1 MAQWDALVDAALA
14 RLASRSLLRATRPI
28 ALAPPP
34 APPETFPGPGPWD
47 RAAVEIRLD
56 RATLHQWLAE
66 GGEGSGQ
73 EEKVDEKLILFSGND
88 YMGLSSHPAIRH
100 AAVKAAEEY
109 GMGPRGSALICGYTT
124 YHKMVEESLAELK
137 KKEDCL
143 LCPTGFSANMAVMT
157 ALGNIS
163 SLLAAGRKPA
173 EDERIAIF
181 SDALNHASIIDG
193 IRLVE
198 RQQEV
203 VSFVYKHCD
212 MSHLELLLSSCSME
226 KKVVV
231 TDSLF
236 SMDGDFAPL
245 PELVKLRRKY
255 GFLLVIDDAHGTLVC
270 GENGGGAPELFEC
283 ENEIDISVGTLSK
296 AVGCQGGFIAC
307 STRWKRLIQSRGRS
321 FIFSTALPVP
331 IVASVYAA
339 LYVSREERWRRS
351 VIWRHVQYFA
361 SLTKLNITSPIIS
374 IVVGSEKAAL
384 RAGRDMLRS
393 GFHVTP
399 IRPPTVPPNS
409 CRLRITLSASHS
421 SDDIKRLVD
430 ALTPWLPHKH
440 DIQIYVVAS
449 KL

>member
-14 RLASRSLLRATRPI
+14 RLEARSLLRATRPI

-34 APPETFPGPGPWD
+34 AAPETFAGPGPWD

-56 RATLHQWLAE
+56 HGTLHQWLAE
-66 GGEGSGQ
+66 GGEAGEQ
-73 EEKVDEKLILFSGND
+73 EEKLDGNLILFSGND
-88 YMGLSSHPAIRH
+88 YMGLSSHPAVRE
-100 AAVKAAEEY
+100 AAVKAAQEY

-124 YHKMVEESLAELK
+124 YHKLVEESLAELK

-157 ALGNIS
+157 ALGSIS
-163 SLLAAGRKPA
+163 SLLAVGRKPA

-193 IRLVE
+193 IRLLE
-198 RQQEV
+198 RQQEALV
-203 VSFVYKHCD
+203 FVYKHCD
-212 MSHLELLLSSCSME
+212 MSHLDFLLSSCSME

-236 SMDGDFAPL
+236 SMDGDFA
-245 PELVKLRRKY
+245 
-255 GFLLVIDDAHGTLVC
+255 HGTLVC
-270 GENGGGAPELFEC
+270 GENGGGAAELFDC
-283 ENEIDISVGTLSK
+283 ENDIDISVGTLSK
-296 AVGCQGGFIAC
+296 AAGCQGGFIAC
-307 STRWKRLIQSRGRS
+307 STRWKSLIQSRGRS

-331 IVASVYAA
+331 VVASVHAA
-339 LYVSREERWRRS
+339 LYVSRKEVWRRS
-351 VIWRHVQYFA
+351 VVWRHVQYFA
-361 SLTKLNITSPIIS
+361 SLTKVDITSPIIS
-374 IVVGSEKAAL
+374 IVVGSEQAAL
-384 RAGRDMLRS
+384 RAGRHLLRS

-430 ALTPWLPHKH
+430 ALTPWLPDKH
-440 DIQIYVVAS
+440 AEQSYAAVS

>member
-56 RATLHQWLAE
+56 RATLNEWLAE
-66 GGEGSGQ
+66 GSEASGQ
-73 EEKVDEKLILFSGND
+73 EEEVGEKLILFSGND
-88 YMGLSSHPAIRH
+88 YMGLSSHPAIRG
-100 AAVKAAEEY
+100 AAMKAAKEY

-124 YHKMVEESLAELK
+124 YHKLVEESLAALK

-163 SLLAAGRKPA
+163 SLLAVGRKPA
-173 EDERIAIF
+173 ENERIAVF

-203 VSFVYKHCD
+203 VAFVYKHCD
-212 MSHLELLLSSCSME
+212 MSHLDHLF
-226 KKVVV
+226 
-231 TDSLF
+231 LF
-236 SMDGDFAPL
+236 SMDGDFSPF

-283 ENEIDISVGTLSK
+283 ENDIDISVGTLSK
-296 AVGCQGGFIAC
+296 AAGCQG
-307 STRWKRLIQSRGRS
+307 
-321 FIFSTALPVP
+321 
-331 IVASVYAA
+331 AA
-339 LYVSREERWRRS
+339 LYVSREEKWRRS
-351 VIWRHVQYFA
+351 VVWRHVQYFA

-374 IVVGSEKAAL
+374 IVVGSEEAAL
-384 RAGRDMLRS
+384 RAGRHMLRS
-393 GFHVTP
+393 GFHATP
-399 IRPPTVPPNS
+399 IRPPTVANNS
-409 CRLRITLSASHS
+409 QCFSFFRRH
-421 SDDIKRLVD
+421 
-430 ALTPWLPHKH
+430 HKAGGCTEA
-440 DIQIYVVAS
+440 VAP
-449 KL
+449 